1 MYQYDQYDQAMVD
14 ARVEEFRDQV
24 RRRMAG
30 ELTEDQF
37 KPLRLMNGLYLQLH
51 AYMLRVAIPYGT
63 LDSRQMRML
72 AHIARKY
79 DRDYG
84 HFTTRQNIQY
94 NWIKL
99 EDAGDILADLASVEM
114 HAIQTSGNCIR
125 NISSDQYAGAAADEV
140 ADPRPWAELLRQWS
154 SFHPEFSYLPR
165 KFKIAVIA
173 SDEDR
178 AAMRLHD
185 IGIQLIERDG
195 KLGAAFY
202 VGGGMGR
209 TPMIAPLIKDYV
221 PIEDFLS
228 YAEACLRVYNR
239 YGRRDNIYKARIKIL
254 IHELGAAEY
263 ARQVEAEFA
272 AVKSLGIDPPP
283 AELERIG
290 AFFAPPAFEHFPF
303 ASSEVERPMGLGR
316 FPGVS
321 TSLDINGGDS
331 LASDPDFA
339 VWLDQNVKPHKA
351 PGYAIVNISLKPVG
365 GIPGDATSAQID
377 VMADLAERF
386 SFDELRVTHAQ
397 NIVLPH
403 VAQRDL
409 FAVWSAL
416 RDAALAD
423 ANLDLISDI
432 IACPGLDYCSLANAR
447 SIPVAQKIALRFA
460 DQNRQRELGELKLKI
475 SGCIN
480 ACGHHH
486 AGHIGILGVDRKG
499 VENYQL
505 LLGGSGAEDVSLG
518 TITGPGFDED
528 GIVDAVERVTDKYL
542 ELREQGERF
551 VDTFRRAGMAPFKE
565 AIYG

>member
-1 MYQYDQYDQAMVD
+1 MYKYDNYDQAIVD

-24 RRRMAG
+24 KRRLAG
-30 ELTEDQF
+30 EITEDQF

-99 EDAGDILADLASVEM
+99 EECGDLLAELATVEM

-140 ADPRPWAELLRQWS
+140 TDPRPWAELLRQWS
-154 SFHPEFSYLPR
+154 TFHPEFSYLPR

-173 SDEDR
+173 ADEDR

-185 IGIQLIERDG
+185 IGIQLVNRDG

-254 IHELGAAEY
+254 VHEIGADEY
-263 ARQVEAEFA
+263 RRQVEQEFA
-272 AVKSLGIDPPP
+272 HVKTLGIDPP
-283 AELERIG
+283 AVELERI
-290 AFFAPPAFEHFPF
+290 AAYFAPPAFE
-303 ASSEVERPMGLGR
+303 AGL
-316 FPGVS
+316 S
-321 TSLDINGGDS
+321 DDIDR
-331 LASDPDFA
+331 SDPDFA
-339 VWLDQNVKPHKA
+339 VWLDQNVKPHKQA
-351 PGYAIVNISLKPVG
+351 GYAIVNISLKPIG
-365 GIPGDATSAQID
+365 GIPGDASSAQID
-377 VMADLAERF
+377 VMADLAEKY

-403 VAQRDL
+403 VAKRDL
-409 FAVWSAL
+409 YAVWQAL
-416 RDAALAD
+416 NAAELAN

-447 SIPVAQKIALRFA
+447 SIPIAQKIATRFA
-460 DQNRQRELGELKLKI
+460 DPERQRDLGELKLKI

-505 LLGGSGAEDVSLG
+505 TLGGSGAEDVSIG
-518 TITGPGFDED
+518 KITGPGFDED
-528 GIVDAVERVTDKYL
+528 GIVDAVERATEKYK
-542 ELREQGERF
+542 ELREPGERF
-551 VDTFRRAGMAPFKE
+551 VDTYRRVGMEPFKE

>member
-1 MYQYDQYDQAMVD
+1 MYQYDQYDQKMVD
-14 ARVEEFRDQV
+14 TRVEEFRDQV
-24 RRRMAG
+24 KRRLAG
-30 ELTEDQF
+30 DLTEDQF

-63 LDSRQMRML
+63 LNGKQMRML

-99 EDAGDILADLASVEM
+99 ADAPDILADLASVEM

-125 NISSDQYAGAAADEV
+125 NISSDQFAGATADEI

-165 KFKIAVIA
+165 KFKFAVIA
-173 SDEDR
+173 SDTDR

-185 IGIQLIERDG
+185 IGIQLVHNEAG
-195 KLGAAFY
+195 ELGAKFF

-209 TPMIAPLIKDYV
+209 TPMIAPEIRGFVAADELI
-221 PIEDFLS
+221 S

-239 YGRRDNIYKARIKIL
+239 YGRRDNKYKARIKIL
-254 IHELGAAEY
+254 VHELGAEEY
-263 ARQVEAEFA
+263 ARQVEEEFA
-272 AVKSLGIDPPP
+272 HMKDLGLNPPVE
-283 AELERIG
+283 ELERITQ
-290 AFFAPPAFEHFPF
+290 FFTDPPYDGQ
-303 ASSEVERPMGLGR
+303 ASDD
-316 FPGVS
+316 
-321 TSLDINGGDS
+321 LD
-331 LASDPDFA
+331 LSDPDFA
-339 VWLDQNVKPHKA
+339 LWVDQNTAKHKQS
-351 PGYAIVNISLKPVG
+351 GYAIATISLKPRG
-365 GIPGDATSAQID
+365 GIPGDASSAQID
-377 VMADLAERF
+377 LMADLAEQY
-386 SFDELRVTHAQ
+386 SFDELRVTHSQ

-403 VAQRDL
+403 VRKSDL
-409 FAVWSAL
+409 YAL
-416 RDAALAD
+416 WQKLDEAGLAP
-423 ANLDLISDI
+423 ANLDLITDS

-447 SIPVAQKIALRFA
+447 SIPLAQKISERFA
-460 DQNRQRELGELKLKI
+460 DLGRQRELGELKLKI

-499 VENYQL
+499 TENYQL
-505 LLGGSGAEDVSLG
+505 LLGGSGAEDASLAK
-518 TITGPGFDED
+518 ITGPGFTED
-528 GIVDAVERVTDKYL
+528 GVIDAIETVTDLYL
-542 ELREQGERF
+542 AEREDGERF
-551 VDTFRRAGMAPFKE
+551 IDTYRRVGMEKFKE

>member
-1 MYQYDQYDQAMVD
+1 MYQYDTYDQSAVD

-24 RRRMAG
+24 ARRLSGA
-30 ELTEDQF
+30 LSEDQF

-51 AYMLRVAIPYGT
+51 AYMLRVAVPYGT
-63 LDSRQMRML
+63 LSGQQMHML

-79 DRDYG
+79 DRGYG

-99 EDAGDILADLASVEM
+99 DEAPDILAELATVEM

-165 KFKIAVIA
+165 KFKICVIA
-173 SDEDR
+173 SAEDR

-185 IGIQLIERDG
+185 IGIELVKRDG
-195 KLGAAFY
+195 VLGGRIFA
-202 VGGGMGR
+202 GGGMGR
-209 TPMIAPLIKDYV
+209 TPMIAPEIKDFV
-221 PIEDFLS
+221 AADDLLS
-228 YAEACLRVYNR
+228 YLEAALRVYNR
-239 YGRRDNIYKARIKIL
+239 HGRRDNIYKARIKIL
-254 IHELGAAEY
+254 IHEIGAKEY
-263 ARQVEAEFA
+263 KRQVEEEFA
-272 AVKSLGIDPPP
+272 HVKTLGIDPPL
-283 AELERIG
+283 AEFDRIA
-290 AFFAPPAFEHFPF
+290 AFFAPPAWEQ
-303 ASSEVERPMGLGR
+303 GL
-316 FPGVS
+316 S
-321 TSLDINGGDS
+321 DDLD
-331 LASDPDFA
+331 LSDPDFRLW
-339 VWLDQNVKPHKA
+339 VDQNVIAHQT
-351 PGYAIVNISLKPVG
+351 PGYAIANISLKPIG
-365 GIPGDATSAQID
+365 GIPGDASADQID
-377 VMADLAERF
+377 LMADLATRY

-403 VAQRDL
+403 VKKADL
-409 FAVWSAL
+409 YTIWQAL
-416 RDAALAD
+416 DEAGLAT

-447 SIPVAQKIALRFA
+447 SIPLAQKIGQRFA
-460 DQNRQRELGELKLKI
+460 DPERQRDLGELKLKI

-499 VENYQL
+499 TENYQL
-505 LLGGSGAEDVSLG
+505 LFGGSGAEDVSLAK
-518 TITGPGFDED
+518 IIGPGFSED
-528 GIVDAVERVTDKYL
+528 GVVDAIEKATDVYKA
-542 ELREQGERF
+542 LRTDGERF
-551 VDTFRRAGMAPFKE
+551 VDTYRRVGMDPFKE

>member
-1 MYQYDQYDQAMVD
+1 MYKYDNFDQSIVD
-14 ARVEEFRDQV
+14 ARVSEFRDQV
-24 RRRMAG
+24 NRRLAG
-30 ELTEDQF
+30 EITEDQF

-51 AYMLRVAIPYGT
+51 AYMLRVAVPYGT
-63 LDSRQMRML
+63 MDSKQMHML

-79 DRDYG
+79 DRGYG

-99 EDAGDILADLASVEM
+99 EECADLLEELAGVEM

-154 SFHPEFSYLPR
+154 TFHPEFSYLPR

-173 SDEDR
+173 SPEDR

-185 IGIQLIERDG
+185 IGIELVKQDG
-195 KLGAAFY
+195 VLGGRVF

-209 TPMIAPLIKDYV
+209 TPMIAPEINPFV
-221 PIEDFLS
+221 RAEDLLS
-228 YAEACLRVYNR
+228 YIEACLRVYNR

-254 IHELGAAEY
+254 VHEIGADAYRDQVAE
-263 ARQVEAEFA
+263 EFA
-272 AVKSLGIDPPP
+272 RVKTLGIDPPL
-283 AELERIG
+283 AEFDRIA
-290 AFFAPPAFEHFPF
+290 AFFAPPAFE
-303 ASSEVERPMGLGR
+303 AATEEADR
-316 FPGVS
+316 
-321 TSLDINGGDS
+321 
-331 LASDPDFA
+331 SDPDFA

-351 PGYAIVNISLKPVG
+351 AGYAIVNISLKPIG
-365 GIPGDATSAQID
+365 GIPGDASADQID
-377 VMADLAERF
+377 IMADLAKVY

-403 VAQRDL
+403 VAKRDL
-409 FAVWSAL
+409 YNVWSAL
-416 RDAALAD
+416 RDAELAD

-447 SIPVAQKIALRFA
+447 SIPVAQKIATRFA
-460 DQNRQRELGELKLKI
+460 DMDRQRDLGELKLKI

-505 LLGGSGAEDVSLG
+505 TFGGSGAEDVSIG
-518 TITGPGFDED
+518 KIIGPGFDED
-528 GIVDAVERVTDKYL
+528 GVVDAVEKATEVYKGLRTD
-542 ELREQGERF
+542 GERF
-551 VDTFRRAGMAPFKE
+551 IDTYRRVGLEPFKE

>member
-1 MYQYDQYDQAMVD
+1 
-14 ARVEEFRDQV
+14 
-24 RRRMAG
+24 
-30 ELTEDQF
+30 
-37 KPLRLMNGLYLQLH
+37 MNGLYLQLH

-63 LDSRQMRML
+63 MDSRQMRML

-99 EDAGDILADLASVEM
+99 EECGDLLEELASVEM

-154 SFHPEFSYLPR
+154 TFHPEFSYLPR

-173 SDEDR
+173 SPEDR

-185 IGIQLIERDG
+185 IGLELVKRDG
-195 KLGAAFY
+195 VLGARVF

-209 TPMIAPLIKDYV
+209 TPMIAPEINPFVKADDL
-221 PIEDFLS
+221 LS
-228 YAEACLRVYNR
+228 YIEACLRVYNR

-254 IHELGAAEY
+254 VHEIGADSY
-263 ARQVEAEFA
+263 RTQVEEEFA
-272 AVKSLGIDPPP
+272 HVKTLGIDPPL
-283 AELERIG
+283 AELDRIS
-290 AFFAPPAFEHFPF
+290 AYFAPPNFEKFDVAP
-303 ASSEVERPMGLGR
+303 AQAGAAGGSAPTPEVPAYAG
-316 FPGVS
+316 
-321 TSLDINGGDS
+321 TTD
-331 LASDPDFA
+331 DPDFA
-339 VWLDQNVKPHKA
+339 VWLDQNVKPHKQ

-365 GIPGDATSAQID
+365 GIPGDASSAQID
-377 VMADLAERF
+377 VMADLAEKY

-403 VAQRDL
+403 VAKRDL
-409 FAVWSAL
+409 YAMWQAL
-416 RDAALAD
+416 NAADLAN
-423 ANLDLISDI
+423 ANLDLIGDI

-447 SIPVAQKIALRFA
+447 SIPVAQKISQRFA
-460 DQNRQRELGELKLKI
+460 DTARQKDVGELKLKI

-486 AGHIGILGVDRKG
+486 AGHIGILGVDKKG

-505 LLGGSGAEDVSLG
+505 TLGGSGAEDVSIGKIL
-518 TITGPGFDED
+518 GPGFDED
-528 GIVDAVERVTDKYL
+528 GIVDAVEKAVETYRTIRT
-542 ELREQGERF
+542 EGERF
-551 VDTFRRAGMAPFKE
+551 VDTYRRVGADPFKE

>member
-1 MYQYDQYDQAMVD
+1 MYKYDTYDQAIVD

-24 RRRMAG
+24 KRRISG
-30 ELTEDQF
+30 EMSEDQF

-99 EDAGDILADLASVEM
+99 EEAPDILADLASVEM

-154 SFHPEFSYLPR
+154 TFHPEFSYLPR

-173 SDEDR
+173 SPEDR

-185 IGIQLIERDG
+185 IGIELVKRDG
-195 KLGAAFY
+195 VLGARVF

-209 TPMIAPLIKDYV
+209 TPMIAPEIN
-221 PIEDFLS
+221 DFVTADNLLS
-228 YAEACLRVYNR
+228 YVEACLRVYNR

-254 IHELGAAEY
+254 VHELGADEY
-263 ARQVEAEFA
+263 ARQVEEEFA
-272 AVKSLGIDPPP
+272 HVKTLGLDPPA
-283 AELERIG
+283 AELERIS
-290 AFFAPPAFEHFPF
+290 AFFAPPAFEAFPVAPAQAGAAEEVRADAGQAPAF
-303 ASSEVERPMGLGR
+303 AGA
-316 FPGVS
+316 
-321 TSLDINGGDS
+321 TD
-331 LASDPDFA
+331 DPDFA
-339 VWLDQNVKPHKA
+339 VWLDQNVKPHKQF
-351 PGYAIVNISLKPVG
+351 GYAIVNISLKPTD
-365 GIPGDATSAQID
+365 GIPGDASSAQID
-377 VMADLAERF
+377 LMADLAEKF

-403 VAQRDL
+403 VAKRDL
-409 FAVWSAL
+409 YTIWQAL
-416 RDAALAD
+416 DEAGLASP
-423 ANLDLISDI
+423 NLDLISDI

-447 SIPVAQKIALRFA
+447 SIPIAQKIAKRFENL
-460 DQNRQRELGELKLKI
+460 DRQRDLGELKLKI

-499 VENYQL
+499 TENYQL

-518 TITGPGFDED
+518 KITGPGFDED
-528 GIVDAVERVTDKYL
+528 GIVDAVERVTDRYVA
-542 ELREQGERF
+542 LREKNERF
-551 VDTFRRAGMAPFKE
+551 LDTYRRVGFEPFKE

>member
-1 MYQYDQYDQAMVD
+1 MYKYDNYDQAMVN
-14 ARVEEFRDQV
+14 ARVAEFRDQIN
-24 RRRMAG
+24 RRIAG
-30 ELTEDQF
+30 EMTEDQF

-99 EDAGDILADLASVEM
+99 EDCADILEELATVEM

-140 ADPRPWAELLRQWS
+140 TDPRPWAELLRQWS
-154 SFHPEFSYLPR
+154 TFHPEFSYLPR

-173 SDEDR
+173 SSEDR

-185 IGIQLIERDG
+185 IGLELVRKDG
-195 KLGAAFY
+195 ELGARVF

-209 TPMIAPLIKDYV
+209 TPMIAPEINPFVKADDL
-221 PIEDFLS
+221 LS
-228 YAEACLRVYNR
+228 YLEACLRVYNR
-239 YGRRDNIYKARIKIL
+239 YGRRDNMYKARIKIL
-254 IHELGAAEY
+254 IHEIGADAY
-263 ARQVEAEFA
+263 RRQVAEEFA
-272 AVKSLGIDPPP
+272 HVKTLGIDPPL
-283 AELERIG
+283 AELERIS
-290 AFFAPPAFEHFPF
+290 AFFTPPAYD
-303 ASSEVERPMGLGR
+303 AANVEPDRK
-316 FPGVS
+316 
-321 TSLDINGGDS
+321 
-331 LASDPDFA
+331 DPDFA
-339 VWLDQNVKPHKA
+339 LWLDQNVKPHKQA
-351 PGYAIVNISLKPVG
+351 GYAIVNISLKPIG
-365 GIPGDATSAQID
+365 GIPGDATSKQID
-377 VMADLAERF
+377 VMADLAEKY

-397 NIVLPH
+397 NIVLPY
-403 VAQRDL
+403 VAKRDL
-409 FAVWSAL
+409 YAVWQAL
-416 RDAALAD
+416 RDAKLAD

-447 SIPVAQKIALRFA
+447 SIPVAQKIATRFA
-460 DQNRQRELGELKLKI
+460 DMDRQRDLGELKLKI

-486 AGHIGILGVDRKG
+486 AGHIGILGVDKKG

-505 LLGGSGAEDVSLG
+505 TFGGSGAEDVSIG
-518 TITGPGFDED
+518 KIIGPGFDED
-528 GIVDAVERVTDKYL
+528 GVVDAVEKATEVYKA
-542 ELREQGERF
+542 LREGDERF
-551 VDTFRRAGMAPFKE
+551 VDTYRRVGLEPFKE

>member
-1 MYQYDQYDQAMVD
+1 MYKYDEYDHAMVA
-14 ARVEEFRDQV
+14 ARVAEFSDQV
-24 RRRMAG
+24 KRRLAG
-30 ELTEDQF
+30 EITEDQF

-51 AYMLRVAIPYGT
+51 AYMLRVAVPYGT

-99 EDAGDILADLASVEM
+99 EDAPAILADLASVEM

-125 NISSDQYAGAAADEV
+125 NISSDQWAGAAADEIT
-140 ADPRPWAELLRQWS
+140 DPRPWAELLRQWS
-154 SFHPEFSYLPR
+154 NFHPEFNYLPR

-173 SDEDR
+173 ADEDR

-185 IGIQLIERDG
+185 IGIQIVEKDG
-195 KLGAAFY
+195 QHGAAFY

-209 TPMIAPLIKDYV
+209 TPMIAPLIKDFV
-221 PIEDFLS
+221 PLDDLLS

-239 YGRRDNIYKARIKIL
+239 YARRDNIYKARIKIL
-254 IHELGAAEY
+254 IHELGADEY
-263 ARQVEAEFA
+263 RRQVEEEFA
-272 AVKSLGIDPPP
+272 HVKSLGIDPPK
-283 AELERIG
+283 AEFDRI
-290 AFFAPPAFEHFPF
+290 AAQFAMPP
-303 ASSEVERPMGLGR
+303 
-316 FPGVS
+316 
-321 TSLDINGGDS
+321 LDPSAPDAIDR
-331 LASDPDFA
+331 SDPDFA
-339 VWLDQNVKPHKA
+339 VWVDQNVAAHKV
-351 PGYAIVNISLKPVG
+351 PGHAIVNISLKPVG
-365 GIPGDATSAQID
+365 GIPGDASSAQID
-377 VMADLAERF
+377 LMADLAERY
-386 SFDELRVTHAQ
+386 SYDELRVTHAQ

-403 VAQRDL
+403 VRKADL
-409 FAVWSAL
+409 YAIWQKLDGAG
-416 RDAALAD
+416 LATP
-423 ANLDLISDI
+423 NLDLISDI

-447 SIPVAQKIALRFA
+447 SIPVAQKIAARFS
-460 DQNRQRELGELKLKI
+460 DLGRQKELGELKLKI

-499 VENYQL
+499 TENYQL

-528 GIVDAVERVTDKYL
+528 GIVDAIERVTDKYL
-542 ELREQGERF
+542 AERTDGERF
-551 VDTFRRAGMAPFKE
+551 VDTYRRVGMAPFKE